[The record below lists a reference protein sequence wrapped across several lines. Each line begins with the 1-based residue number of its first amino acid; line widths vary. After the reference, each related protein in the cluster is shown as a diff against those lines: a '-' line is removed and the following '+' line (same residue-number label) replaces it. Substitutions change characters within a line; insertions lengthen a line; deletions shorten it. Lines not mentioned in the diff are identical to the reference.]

1 VGGPVKTLVAG
12 EVVAINDVVAGKP
25 GTINKDPY
33 IQGWVVKIKPAS
45 WDADASALKAGAG
58 APARGIRFTAAGT

>member
-25 GTINKDPY
+25 GGSICCENCRT
-33 IQGWVVKIKPAS
+33 
-45 WDADASALKAGAG
+45 
-58 APARGIRFTAAGT
+58 ART